1 MNKMYEEKI
10 KHRLYSN
17 NISF

>member
-10 KHRLYSN
+10 KHWLYSN